1 MKNIIVSDWKIQ
13 DLAKKID
20 LYIKVFGEEP
30 RNEWYKDWDWNL
42 YPLSYGGNTQLMSLF
57 YNKEDLETQRSNR
70 TQKNWYIE
78 CIASALEDDNLI
90 GFTLWRSDILSNL
103 NNEKFA
109 LWEKEYSLLLSNIAW
124 ILNDDSISKYFYAAD
139 LGVSIDYR
147 WLWVASQLYD
157 ERYKKIVENGEKII
171 IVRTTKNRPV
181 PYEWYKSKWFQE
193 VFSYND
199 IQNRV
204 IMILSLANMK

>member
-13 DLAKKID
+13 NLAKKID

-57 YNKEDLETQRSNR
+57 YNKEALETQRSNR

-78 CIASALEDDNLI
+78 CIVSVLEDDNLI
-90 GFTLWRSDILSNL
+90 GFTLWRSDTLSNL
-103 NNEKFA
+103 NNEKFV
-109 LWEKEYSLLLSNIAW
+109 LSEKEYSLLLSNIEW

-147 WLWVASQLYD
+147 WLWIASQLYD
-157 ERYKKIVENGEKII
+157 ARYKKIVENGEKAI

-181 PYEWYKSKWFQE
+181 PYEWYKNKWFKE

-199 IQNRV
+199 VQNRV
-204 IMILSLANMK
+204 IMILPLNSTI